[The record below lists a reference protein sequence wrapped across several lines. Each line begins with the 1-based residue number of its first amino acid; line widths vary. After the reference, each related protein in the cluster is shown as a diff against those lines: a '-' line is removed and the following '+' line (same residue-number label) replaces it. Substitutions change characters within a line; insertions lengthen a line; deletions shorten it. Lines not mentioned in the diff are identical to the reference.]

1 MIIKLVK
8 STFWAF
14 IALSTIVLTLF
25 GIGNVY
31 VLMIIGPISG
41 LLCIRELESDYESSY
56 ETSGVLNCEQ
66 QERKSS

>member
-31 VLMIIGPISG
+31 ILMIIGPVSAFLSMKEFESG
-41 LLCIRELESDYESSY
+41 CESSHGKRIDSVK
-56 ETSGVLNCEQ
+56 ED
-66 QERKSS
+66 